1 MMYSKEYRLA
11 VFMLPKVCTY
21 SIGRALTSVGFT
33 WYSPVGQIK
42 DLDQTSVVDRCM
54 KDCPYIKDFRRASFV
69 RHPETRLAS
78 GWRWLRDIMCLPEIG
93 EFPDFV
99 EQLCGC
105 EITDR
110 VIYWDVGVS
119 QTRHLYDGG
128 RLLVDRV
135 GKFENLEQ
143 DWPEMLRWA
152 GVPEV
157 PLDHVNASGPPMDY
171 RDLYNPAL
179 RERVRRHFAEDYEK
193 FGYC

>member
-11 VFMLPKVCTY
+11 VFMVPKVCTY
-21 SIGRALTSVGFT
+21 SIGRALGSAGFA
-33 WYSPVGQIK
+33 WYSPVKEIE
-42 DLDQTSVVDRCM
+42 DLKHTSMVARCM
-54 KDCPYIKDFRRASFV
+54 EDCPFVKDYRRASFV

-78 GWRWLRDIMCLPEIG
+78 GWRWLRGINHVPCVGD
-93 EFPDFV
+93 FPDFV
-99 EQLCGC
+99 EQLCGG

-119 QTRHLYDGG
+119 QTRHLYDEG

-135 GKFENLEQ
+135 GKFENLQQ
-143 DWPEMLRWA
+143 DWLEMLRWA

-171 RDLYNPAL
+171 QELYNPAL
-179 RERVRRHFAEDYEK
+179 RERVRQHFAEDYEN
-193 FGYC
+193 FDYC